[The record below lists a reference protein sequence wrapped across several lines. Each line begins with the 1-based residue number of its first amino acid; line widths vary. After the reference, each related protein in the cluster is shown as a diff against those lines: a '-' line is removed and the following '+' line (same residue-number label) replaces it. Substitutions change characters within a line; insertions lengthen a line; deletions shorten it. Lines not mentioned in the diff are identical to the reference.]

1 MTDHDLLMG
10 LGCVENLDLP
20 RLEKLKTVFGSLEDV
35 CKADESTLAE
45 SGLATARLA
54 QHIKYR
60 SKAYVIDELKRKME
74 EGNIQCVTLDQKEYP
89 SLLKTLYDPP
99 LALFYRG
106 SLPGED
112 SLTMAIVGARRCTVH
127 GYQTAKALAKGIAAG
142 GFAIISGMA
151 RGIDSAAHQGALE
164 IGRETIAV
172 LGCGVDVCYP
182 RENTE
187 LYYEIAA
194 HGCLIS
200 ELPPGTAPEGRH
212 FPRRNRLIAA
222 LSRGIVIVEAK
233 KRSGSFITVEQG
245 LTLGKDIYAVPGRP
259 DDPLSEGC
267 NALIREGARLI
278 TGAADVLD
286 EYSMQAKLIKKTGI
300 TLDNSEKLVYASICL
315 VPRSVDELSEMTRL
329 SVSRVARILIS
340 LEMKGAV
347 KQIGKNQYVLDV

>member
-10 LGCVENLDLP
+10 LGCVENLNLP
-20 RLEKLKTVFGSLEDV
+20 LLEKLKTVFGSLQAV
-35 CKADESTLAE
+35 CEADGSALEGT
-45 SGLATARLA
+45 GLVTKRLA
-54 QHIKYR
+54 GHIKYR
-60 SKAYVIDELKRKME
+60 SKAFAIDELKRKMH
-74 EGNIQCVTLDQKEYP
+74 EGNMKCVTLDQEEYP
-89 SLLKTLYDPP
+89 KLLQTLYDPP
-99 LALFYRG
+99 LALYYRG
-106 SLPGED
+106 KLPAED

-127 GYQTAKALAKGIAAG
+127 GYQTAKGLAKGIAAG
-142 GFAIISGMA
+142 GFTIVSGMA

-172 LGCGVDVCYP
+172 LGCGIDVCYP

-187 LYYEIAA
+187 LYYEIPE
-194 HGCLIS
+194 HGCLMS

-222 LSRGIVIVEAK
+222 LSRGIIIVEAK

-315 VPRSVDELSEMTRL
+315 VPRSVDELSDMTRL